1 MRLWSVLLVEQL
13 QVHPQHL
20 PFDRCNP
27 ETGTYILGC
36 LVAEE
41 CSCRRNL
48 RWKFSFVRCIWPRRG
63 VGSGD
68 ENTRLR
74 KKKFQDGG
82 CFSFAVEDFEV
93 VLR

>member
-48 RWKFSFVRCIWPRRG
+48 RWKFSFVRCIWPRRD

-68 ENTRLR
+68 ENTRL